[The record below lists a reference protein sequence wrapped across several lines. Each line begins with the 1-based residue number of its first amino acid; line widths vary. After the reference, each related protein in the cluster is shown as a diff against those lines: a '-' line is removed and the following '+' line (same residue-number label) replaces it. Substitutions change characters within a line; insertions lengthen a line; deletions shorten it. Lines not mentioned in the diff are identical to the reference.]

1 MSAVLWALIAMLA
14 YSFVAPFV
22 SRAIGSGMP
31 EFLVLL
37 ITSVMLV
44 LASLVIAALTGEL
57 EVRALAHPSAWNA
70 YLAGAFLSVG
80 IIAYYRALSLG
91 AVSVVVPIFG
101 LFIVVSSVVG
111 FVFLDEPIT
120 VRKILGIALAGMA
133 VYLVAGA

>member
-1 MSAVLWALIAMLA
+1 MSAVLWALIAMFA

-22 SRAIGSGMP
+22 SRAIQGGMP

-44 LASLVIAALTGEL
+44 LGAFVIAVSTSEFN
-57 EVRALAHPSAWNA
+57 VRELAHPSAWNA
-70 YLAGAFLSVG
+70 YLGGVFLAVG
-80 IIAYYRALSLG
+80 IVAYYRALSLG

-111 FVFLDEPIT
+111 FVFLDEPFT
-120 VRKILGIALAGMA
+120 LRKALGIALAGVA

>member
-1 MSAVLWALIAMLA
+1 MSAVLWALIAMFA

-57 EVRALAHPSAWNA
+57 RVRELAHPSAWNA
-70 YLAGAFLSVG
+70 YLAGAFLAVG
-80 IIAYYRALSLG
+80 IITYYRALSLG

-111 FVFLDEPIT
+111 FVFLDEPFT
-120 VRKILGIALAGMA
+120 LRKVVGIALAGVA

>member
-1 MSAVLWALIAMLA
+1 MLA

-22 SRAIGSGMP
+22 SRAIGGGMP

-37 ITSVMLV
+37 VTSLLLT
-44 LASLVIAALTGEL
+44 LASLLIAALTGEL
-57 EVRALAHPSAWNA
+57 NWRELAHPSAWNA
-70 YLAGAFLSVG
+70 YLAGAFLAVG

-111 FVFLDEPIT
+111 FVLLDEPLT
-120 VRKILGIALAGMA
+120 LRKVLGIALAGVA

>member
-1 MSAVLWALIAMLA
+1 MSATLWALIAMIA

-22 SRAIGSGMP
+22 SRAIGGGMP

-44 LASLVIAALTGEL
+44 LASFVIAVLTGEFS
-57 EVRALAHPSAWNA
+57 VRKLAHPSAWNA
-70 YLAGAFLSVG
+70 YLGGVFLAVG

-111 FVFLDEPIT
+111 FVLLDEPFT
-120 VRKILGIALAGMA
+120 LRKVVGIVLAGIA
-133 VYLVAGA
+133 VYLVAGS

>member
-22 SRAIGSGMP
+22 SRAIGDGMP

-37 ITSVMLV
+37 ITSLILSV
-44 LASLVIAALTGEL
+44 ASLGIAALTGEL
-57 EVRALAHPSAWNA
+57 NVRDLAHPSAWNA

-101 LFIVVSSVVG
+101 LFLVVSSVVG
-111 FVFLDEPIT
+111 FVFLDEPVT
-120 VRKILGIALAGMA
+120 ARKILGVALAGVA

>member
-1 MSAVLWALIAMLA
+1 MSAVLWALIAMFA

-22 SRAIGSGMP
+22 SRAIGGGMP

-37 ITSVMLV
+37 ITSIMLV
-44 LASLVIAALTGEL
+44 LAALVIAALTGEL
-57 EVRALAHPSAWNA
+57 KVRALAHPSAWNA
-70 YLAGAFLSVG
+70 YLGGVFLAVG

-111 FVFLDEPIT
+111 FVFLGEDVT
-120 VRKILGIALAGMA
+120 VRKVLGIALAGVA